1 MTHPLSRKVIFW
13 PLIPQTLGHFTP
25 YYIKTSDQTEILQ
38 ARTLCSQKNTPP
50 LKKWE
55 VTISL
60 EREDTIGTG
69 GSSDQPKQISTPI
82 HCDLSRS
89 SLPHH
94 KLPGLLT
101 AHLYIIINFSNCKSS
116 FSYIPKESPYQQ
128 RCQVPSYSPLLI
140 LAFKLT
146 FRIVFHPFSQKGRA
160 VYLTK

>member
-1 MTHPLSRKVIFW
+1 MVILHHITSRH
-13 PLIPQTLGHFTP
+13 Q
-25 YYIKTSDQTEILQ
+25 IKPRFLR
-38 ARTLCSQKNTPP
+38 ARTLGSQKNTPP

-101 AHLYIIINFSNCKSS
+101 AHLYLIINFSNCKSR

-146 FRIVFHPFSQKGRA
+146 FRIIFHPFSQKGRA